1 MSAPTVYTEKMLGDY
16 MAAVLGSLASIL
28 SLAVGA
34 TDAGSFS
41 EAVNATLLVYG
52 VTNISQ
58 ATDVLKLRALA
69 RAEAWQLALDRLS
82 ALYDFVEPGGEYTRS
97 QMHAQAEQS
106 LQAARTDALAYD
118 PGYVVSVT
126 RQDLVNDPYRYRT
139 DDERTL

>member
-1 MSAPTVYTEKMLGDY
+1 MSAPTVYTEKTLGDY
-16 MAAVLGSLASIL
+16 MGAVLGSLASIL
-28 SLAVGA
+28 SLASGA

-41 EAVNATLLVYG
+41 EAVNATLLAYG

-82 ALYDFVEPGGEYTRS
+82 GLYDFVEPGGEYKRS
-97 QMHAQAEQS
+97 QMHAQAELS
-106 LQAARTDALAYD
+106 LQAARMDALVYD

-126 RQDLVNDPYRYRT
+126 RQDVVNDPYRYRT
-139 DDERTL
+139 DEERTL